1 MHSSHRRGPVVSD
14 LGVLPSRNGCRWA
27 VQGRSPTPLLPTPP
41 PPWVCWLFSPLR
53 FEQHWLLKLFYFIDQ
68 KPLNFSQPKPEP
80 GPNFSACWN
89 GLHSVPSAGSERFL
103 LHRCVCVCVCVVSSD
118 VGEWK
123 MSKYFFI
130 PLLSQLLCGDW
141 SHRALPGA
149 ASRLIL
155 VVWLGFCWHFVGKV
169 FICAFLILQMLLYLY
184 PDLSVQSLSI
194 TDISLIW
201 SWGCRYGR
209 ACSECC
215 FVAAMTDLHQCH
227 EQPVTL

>member
-103 LHRCVCVCVCVVSSD
+103 LHRCVCVCNCWWRLCWCVLDRWWSLVTMRRKGSTEMESLGSCCFQCPLMGISSLGAPHTYYGCWNGSFG
-118 VGEWK
+118 VEW
-123 MSKYFFI
+123 SYWNHCALNHYVYILFVFLVRSFHSGKYFFWVCH
-130 PLLSQLLCGDW
+130 QFWCDTNTC
-141 SHRALPGA
+141 
-149 ASRLIL
+149 
-155 VVWLGFCWHFVGKV
+155 LGG
-169 FICAFLILQMLLYLY
+169 
-184 PDLSVQSLSI
+184 
-194 TDISLIW
+194 
-201 SWGCRYGR
+201 
-209 ACSECC
+209 
-215 FVAAMTDLHQCH
+215 
-227 EQPVTL
+227 